1 MKTVKHAFLIDDD
14 PVTNLINLQVMEHS
28 KLASRVST
36 FTDAKSAL
44 AKLKE
49 IWESDPEKLPEII
62 FLDVAMPGMDGWG
75 FLDVFIKFPAS
86 MQQKC
91 SIIILTCSIDL
102 FDIKKAK
109 KYGIVKD
116 YITKPLDIKALAM
129 LGSPKHQ
136 YFSISQ
142 SAVNAI

>member
-1 MKTVKHAFLIDDD
+1 MNPIKHAFLIDDD
-14 PVTNLINLQVMEHS
+14 PVTNVINIQVIEFS

-36 FTDAKSAL
+36 FADAKLAL

-49 IWESDPEKLPEII
+49 IGESDPGMFPEII
-62 FLDVAMPGMDGWG
+62 FLDIAMPGMDGWG
-75 FLDVFIKFPAS
+75 FLDQFIKFPES
-86 MQQKC
+86 ILQKC
-91 SIIILTCSIDL
+91 NVVILTCSIDL

-109 KYGIVKD
+109 KYSIVKD
-116 YITKPLDIKALAM
+116 YITKPLDIKALIM